1 MAVPGLFWIELGLGV
16 VLLLLAAKVHGRQIR
31 LERELEGYF
40 DIDFMRE
47 NDPWVEA
54 LWRTDRRQFRI
65 AFPVAAV
72 VLASL
77 VAAMGS
83 SWVAARF
90 GSDPLGSPL
99 LGAIG
104 LAVLLWAPVAAFVAN
119 GFASAWRFH
128 RRLNEPRPQGR
139 RRDEVL
145 ADRGH
150 WLATAVRGTYAWWGF
165 LGAVGVATVVI
176 AAIG

>member
-16 VLLLLAAKVHGRQIR
+16 VLLFLAAKVHGRQIR
-31 LERELEGYF
+31 LERELEGHF
-40 DIDFMRE
+40 DVDFMRE

-54 LWRTDRRQFRI
+54 LWRRDRRRFWI
-65 AFPVAAV
+65 TFPLVAV

-77 VAAMGS
+77 VAATAS

-99 LGAIG
+99 LGALV
-104 LAVLLWAPVAAFVAN
+104 LAVLLWAPVAAFVGN
-119 GFASAWRFH
+119 GFASAWRLH
-128 RRLNEPRPQGR
+128 RRLNEPRTQGR

-145 ADRGH
+145 ATHGQ
-150 WLATAVRGTYAWWGF
+150 WLATTVRGTYAWWGF
-165 LGAVGVATVVI
+165 LAAGGAATVVI
-176 AAIG
+176 ATIG

>member
-1 MAVPGLFWIELGLGV
+1 
-16 VLLLLAAKVHGRQIR
+16 
-31 LERELEGYF
+31 
-40 DIDFMRE
+40 
-47 NDPWVEA
+47 
-54 LWRTDRRQFRI
+54 
-65 AFPVAAV
+65 VAAV

-119 GFASAWRFH
+119 AFASAWRFH